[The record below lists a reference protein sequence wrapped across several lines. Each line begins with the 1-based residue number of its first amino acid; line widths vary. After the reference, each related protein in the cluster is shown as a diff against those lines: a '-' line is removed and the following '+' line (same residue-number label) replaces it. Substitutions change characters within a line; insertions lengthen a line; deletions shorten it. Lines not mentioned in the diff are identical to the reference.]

1 LSGCFDQLHTR
12 NIETTFETASA
23 AINYRRKM
31 NSRKKR
37 ILLKDYK
44 PGGSV
49 LMNWKN
55 ILIKKY

>member
-1 LSGCFDQLHTR
+1 M